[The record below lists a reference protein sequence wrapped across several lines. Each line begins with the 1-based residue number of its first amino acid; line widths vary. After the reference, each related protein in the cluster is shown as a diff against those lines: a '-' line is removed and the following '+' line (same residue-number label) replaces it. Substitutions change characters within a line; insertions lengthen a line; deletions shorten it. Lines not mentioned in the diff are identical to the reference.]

1 VLAFDPHARLVYGLW
16 SSFTAFRPSNSP
28 MIRSDVCAIFVT
40 YHPDADFPG
49 RLRSISSQVGALV
62 IVDNGSTDAEVRML
76 QQTTANCAINLVL
89 NPENLGI
96 ARALNIGIERAAAL
110 GYRWVLLLDQDSHV
124 HDDLLDTLLA
134 ARESH
139 PEKERVAVIG
149 SGYRDLGSGPP
160 DPHPH
165 AAVDRLSDEVDWV
178 ITSGSLLSLA
188 AHSVIGAFREEFF
201 IDYVD
206 IEYCIRA
213 RASGYYVLNARRS
226 LMSHSIGAPT
236 QHKLLW
242 MRKRTTNHSADRRYY
257 FARNDT
263 VMLRE
268 YGNCR
273 WRSWPI
279 KSFMRSIRT
288 CKRIVL
294 YEQAK
299 AGKIFAVFHG
309 WWDGVH
315 GNMGARRR

>member
-1 VLAFDPHARLVYGLW
+1 M
-16 SSFTAFRPSNSP
+16 N
-28 MIRSDVCAIFVT
+28 RSAVCAIFVT
-40 YHPDADFPG
+40 YHPDADFPE
-49 RLRSISSQVGALV
+49 RLLSVSSQVGAVV

-76 QQTTANCAINLVL
+76 RQTTTDGAISLIL
-89 NPENLGI
+89 NPQNLGI
-96 ARALNIGIERAAAL
+96 ARALNIGIERAVAL
-110 GYRWVLLLDQDSHV
+110 GYLWVLLLDQDSQV

-149 SGYRDLGSGPP
+149 SGYRDIGRGPP
-160 DPHPH
+160 DLHPQE
-165 AAVDRLSDEVDWV
+165 ASDRLWDQVDWV

-188 AHSVIGAFREEFF
+188 AYSVIGPFREEFF

-213 RASGYYVLNARRS
+213 RTNGYYVLNVRRS

-236 QHKLLW
+236 EHKLLW
-242 MRKRTTNHSADRRYY
+242 MKKRTTNHSADRRYY

-268 YGNCR
+268 YGNCK

-279 KSFMRSIRT
+279 KSFMRSMRT

-294 YEQAK
+294 YEQEK
-299 AGKIFAVFHG
+299 AGKIVAVFHG